1 MAAAAKHNERKGNS
15 SKATGKRTTGAREN
29 LGTQTRERTRNSS
42 SAITIHAAEE
52 EVVRRP
58 RMELSDAL
66 RVRGVDEHGLAE
78 LYFHAFNKL
87 KKIILRDAD
96 PKRALDNLK
105 EFGRVLESKRAN
117 DRAGDR
123 GGAQVLVQLVH
134 QVARPERGMEALA
147 AREIRAADAHE
158 MDSPALESFA
168 PDMCAVDVRS
178 GGARLPD
185 AMDTQAGSGRREA
198 ANGTA

>member
-1 MAAAAKHNERKGNS
+1 MAAASKHNERKGNGSKAS
-15 SKATGKRTTGAREN
+15 SKRATSARES
-29 LGTQTRERTRNSS
+29 LRTQTRERARSGS

-58 RMELSDAL
+58 RMELADAL
-66 RVRGVDEHGLAE
+66 RARGVDEHRLAE
-78 LYFHAFNKL
+78 LYVLLFNNVARAISKG
-87 KKIILRDAD
+87 AD
-96 PKRALDNLK
+96 PKRSLDNVK

-147 AREIRAADAHE
+147 TPREGNAEE
-158 MDSPALESFA
+158 MNGRISPTRESFA
-168 PDMCAVDVRS
+168 PEMCAVDVLA
-178 GGARLPD
+178 GEARAEID
-185 AMDTQAGSGRREA
+185 FAGRD
-198 ANGTA
+198 

>member
-1 MAAAAKHNERKGNS
+1 MAAASKHIERKGNGSKAS
-15 SKATGKRTTGAREN
+15 SKRATSVRES
-29 LGTQTRERTRNSS
+29 LRTQTRERARSKS

-58 RMELSDAL
+58 RMELADAL
-66 RVRGVDEHGLAE
+66 RACGVDEYGLAE
-78 LYFHAFNKL
+78 LYRHAFNKVRR
-87 KKIILRDAD
+87 IILKDAD

-147 AREIRAADAHE
+147 APREGNAEEVRGRI
-158 MDSPALESFA
+158 SPALESFA
-168 PDMCAVDVRS
+168 PEICAIDVRS
-178 GGARLPD
+178 GDARLQD
-185 AMDTQAGSGRREA
+185 AMDT
-198 ANGTA
+198 